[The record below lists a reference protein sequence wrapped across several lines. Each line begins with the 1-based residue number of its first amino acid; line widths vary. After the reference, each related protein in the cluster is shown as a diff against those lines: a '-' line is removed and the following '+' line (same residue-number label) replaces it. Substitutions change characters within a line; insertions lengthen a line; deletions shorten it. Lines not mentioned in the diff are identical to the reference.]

1 MDTFEDSYGCIYLK
15 KGTSIETESRFVVA
29 RGGRR
34 EVAACGRKVLFRV
47 MKMSGTGPRSWLQHH
62 ENVKTIGLRPLHG

>member
-34 EVAACGRKVLFRV
+34 EVAGRLRAQGFV
-47 MKMSGTGPRSWLQHH
+47 SGD
-62 ENVKTIGLRPLHG
+62 ENVRNRIAVMVATP